1 MVCFKGFNEMDAFKF
16 KEINVVFT
24 DTSKNTRDREITMKA
39 EHKCA
44 TCGSTN
50 LIRITDYS
58 KAILFLGYT
67 VDNSEPDKKR
77 SLHRGGKDDY
87 FDKKWCCLDC
97 KHVW

>member
-24 DTSKNTRDREITMKA
+24 DTSKNARDLEITMNA

-44 TCGSTN
+44 NCGSIN

-58 KAILFLGYT
+58 KAILFLGNT
-67 VDNSEPDKKR
+67 VDNSEPNKKR
-77 SLHRGGKDDY
+77 SRRRGGRDDY
-87 FDKKWCCLDC
+87 LDKKWCCLDC